1 MSDFRTN
8 LPGYQEIRQEI
19 EACQKYGIDYTV
31 DRGKTTWLVERLHPR
46 RVKLR
51 VSEIITKTPT
61 ADTFRLVARDGYLPP
76 FQAGQY
82 INLFLDIHGI
92 KTSRPYTISSSPR
105 QTAYWDITV
114 RRVPDGLV
122 SNYLLDNVLSGF
134 EMESSGPAGNFY
146 YNPLYQ
152 GKTQLLLAGGSGIT
166 PFMSMIREVT
176 DAGLERNIHLV
187 YGNRLSTD
195 IIFHAELW
203 ERSLRHFNF
212 HYHPVVEQ
220 PEKHYHGRVG
230 IINIDMLQEILAG
243 EMVDSIMICGPQAMY
258 EALLPQLWRLGVPE
272 RRIRH
277 ELFTGPADITQAP
290 GWPPE
295 VSPGATFQID
305 INGRQTIAAQAGQS
319 LLTALEN
326 SGIVVP
332 VLCRSGECSQCRVQL
347 LSGQVYQPAGV
358 LLRESDQ
365 KYGYIHSCQ
374 AYPVSDLAIR
384 LSS

>member
-8 LPGYQEIRQEI
+8 LPGYQEIKQEI
-19 EACQKYGIDYTV
+19 EACRKYGIGYST
-31 DRGKTTWLVERLHPR
+31 DRGKTARLVERLHPR
-46 RVKLR
+46 RLKLR

-82 INLFLDIHGI
+82 INLFLSINGI

-105 QTAYWDITV
+105 QTAYYDITV
-114 RRVPDGLV
+114 RRVQDGLV
-122 SNYLLDNVLSGF
+122 SNYLLDNVLSGH
-134 EMESSGPAGNFY
+134 ELESSGPAGNFY
-146 YNPLYQ
+146 HNPLFH

-176 DAGLERNIHLV
+176 DAGLDRNIYLI
-187 YGNRLSTD
+187 YGNRLSSD

-243 EMVDSIMICGPQAMY
+243 EMMDSIMVCGPQAMY
-258 EALLPQLWRLGVPE
+258 DALLPHLWRLGVPE

-277 ELFTGPADITQAP
+277 ELFAVPADITQQA
-290 GWPPE
+290 GWPAE
-295 VSPGATFQID
+295 IGRDRQFSID
-305 INGRQTIAAQAGQS
+305 INGRQTITAQAGES
-319 LLTALEN
+319 VLTALEN
-326 SGIVVP
+326 AGIMVP
-332 VLCRSGECSQCRVQL
+332 VLCRSGECSQCRLQL

-358 LLRESDQ
+358 LLRESDRR
-365 KYGYIHSCQ
+365 YGYIHSCR
-374 AYPVSDLAIR
+374 AYPLSDLAIR
-384 LSS
+384 L